1 MIDKIKGEASEEFDK
16 MFPEKQP
23 SRATITT
30 KNGKVYSEYLEY
42 PKGDPREPMTIEDI
56 DVKFSGLAE
65 GLLDSERQQSIK
77 KTILNCENL
86 TAKDFMRNLV
96 I

>member
-1 MIDKIKGEASEEFDK
+1 

-30 KNGKVYSEYLEY
+30 KDGKVYSEYLEY

-56 DVKFSGLAE
+56 DAKFGGLAD
-65 GLLDSERQQSIK
+65 GLLSAERQKEIK
-77 KTILNCENL
+77 ETILNSETLC
-86 TAKDFMRNLV
+86 ARDFMRQMT